1 MDGIAPPSTSWK
13 PVVILLYDIRMWE
26 VGFLYTNKR
35 RAFLQFRN
43 TPQPTTRLVF
53 DSTVPSSGHHPLSH
67 HLNQLYASKFIQSLP
82 MCWSDT
88 FIYWHKKGG
97 LSTPCVLLKK
107 YLDVTPLGV
116 MNSSVAEKCK
126 HLIWIVDFWIKF
138 WHYRMCQ
145 CKLDV

>member
-26 VGFLYTNKR
+26 VGLLYTNKR

-53 DSTVPSSGHHPLSH
+53 DSTVPSSGHHPCRITLTSYMPVSLFSH
-67 HLNQLYASKFIQSLP
+67 SRVEFVNPTNIL
-82 MCWSDT
+82 
-88 FIYWHKKGG
+88 WHKEGG
-97 LSTPCVLLKK
+97 LSTPCLLLKE

-126 HLIWIVDFWIKF
+126 HLIWIVNFWIEL
-138 WHYRMCQ
+138 WN
-145 CKLDV
+145 